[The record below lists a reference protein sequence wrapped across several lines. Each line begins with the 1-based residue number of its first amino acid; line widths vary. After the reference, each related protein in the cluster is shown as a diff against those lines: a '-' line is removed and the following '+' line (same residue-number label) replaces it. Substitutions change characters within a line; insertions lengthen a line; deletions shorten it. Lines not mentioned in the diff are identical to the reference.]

1 MLFRSFV
8 SATTFLTAVPF
19 GGSIVL
25 GTNDISYSRAFYPL
39 VGLLIGLFLL
49 ILEKVVALFL
59 PELVNA
65 GILLFSLLI
74 ITRGLHL
81 DGFMDVCDGLF
92 GGFTRERRLEIMRD
106 PHVGSFAVAGC
117 SCLLLLKFALLVA
130 VCGMPTSDKSSSL
143 LLFPVVSRW
152 AMVISLQCFPYIRR
166 EGLGSAFHGDK
177 TKTWVASAFAFATAT
192 IVSVML
198 FGWLGSILLIV
209 MSCVALLI
217 GWYVTR
223 VLGGLTGDV
232 YGATNET
239 IEVVC
244 LISLVLLVPFGFFKS
259 LEIVV
264 W

>member
-8 SATTFLTAVPF
+8 SAVTFLTVLPF
-19 GGSIVL
+19 GGSIGL

-49 ILEKVVALFL
+49 ILEKVIGLFL

-65 GILLFSLLI
+65 AILLFSLLI

-117 SCLLLLKFALLVA
+117 FCLLLLKFALLVA
-130 VCGMPTSDKSSSL
+130 VCDMPPSDKLNSL

-166 EGLGSAFHGDK
+166 EGLGSAFHVDK
-177 TKTWVASAFAFATAT
+177 TKAWTASAFAFAMATA
-192 IVSVML
+192 VSLIL
-198 FGWLGSILLIV
+198 FGWLGLMLLIL
-209 MSCVALLI
+209 MSCGALLI

-232 YGATNET
+232 YGATNEI
-239 IEVVC
+239 IEVTC
-244 LISLVLLVPFGFFKS
+244 LMSLVGLVPFEFFNGF
-259 LEIVV
+259 EMIV